1 MNGSLHFAVSIDELL
16 GYRLSQREEAHANT
30 KKEAERL
37 AEVGTLEE
45 RLAFARNALVRYP
58 YDPELRQNLAVCLYI
73 HDRGAMPGACR
84 TTSVQTIPPAEP

>member
-16 GYRLSQREEAHANT
+16 GYRLSQREEALANT

-45 RLAFARNALVRYP
+45 RLAFA
-58 YDPELRQNLAVCLYI
+58 
-73 HDRGAMPGACR
+73 
-84 TTSVQTIPPAEP
+84 